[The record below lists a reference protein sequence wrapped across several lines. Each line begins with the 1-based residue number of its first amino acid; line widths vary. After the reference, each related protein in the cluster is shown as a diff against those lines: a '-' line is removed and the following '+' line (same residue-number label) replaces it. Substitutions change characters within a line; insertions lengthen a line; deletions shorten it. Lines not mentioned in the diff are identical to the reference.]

1 MPFVE
6 LFLTLKQVNVNC
18 LHQQSVVIVPLT
30 IHNDISGVFYKFVKP
45 LSEQIRLTFLYLDG
59 VNAHTLIQLGQAAEI
74 MPHHRVR
81 LQFFHY
87 IIVYHKALVRHIRQH
102 GSAGISHQPEPFHPA
117 TSFLVQ
123 LRPVAA
129 RLSRAQP
136 LCRHPV
142 SQLLCRAVYP
152 SEAHCFFYSI
162 YIPERAVVNRSSTF
176 HHYPTFRLLIMI
188 LHQPFAQFI
197 PGTDV
202 QQIIYCHI
210 PTLFNIHIPIT
221 TGLTYIQVA
230 YNIINYFL
238 LFHYS

>member
-1 MPFVE
+1 
-6 LFLTLKQVNVNC
+6 
-18 LHQQSVVIVPLT
+18 
-30 IHNDISGVFYKFVKP
+30 
-45 LSEQIRLTFLYLDG
+45 
-59 VNAHTLIQLGQAAEI
+59 

-102 GSAGISHQPEPFHPA
+102 GSAGISHPPEPFHPA

-123 LRPVAA
+123 FRPVAA

-142 SQLLCRAVYP
+142 CQLFCRAVYP
-152 SEAHCFFYSI
+152 SEAHSLFYSI

-176 HHYPTFRLLIMI
+176 HHNPSFRLLIMI

-197 PGTDV
+197 TRLDV
-202 QQIIYCHI
+202 QQAIYCHNYHPI
-210 PTLFNIHIPIT
+210 KIMYIRNIMFFT
-221 TGLTYIQVA
+221 FA
-230 YNIINYFL
+230 
-238 LFHYS
+238 